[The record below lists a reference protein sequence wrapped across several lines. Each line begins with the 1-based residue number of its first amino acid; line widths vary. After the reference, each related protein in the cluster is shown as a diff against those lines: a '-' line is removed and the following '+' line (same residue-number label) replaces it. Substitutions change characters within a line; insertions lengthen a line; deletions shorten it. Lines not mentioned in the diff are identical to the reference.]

1 VAVLSEQ
8 GKVIYVTRAGELSG
22 AASAGDKG
30 IYKFFAKVVTQRR

>member
-1 VAVLSEQ
+1 VAGLSDQ

-22 AASAGDKG
+22 AVSAGDKG